1 MDLMLQMHNSGCRQ
15 CCHAASAW
23 LWSRNCHDLL

>member
-1 MDLMLQMHNSGCRQ
+1 MDLMLQMHNTGGLQ

-23 LWSRNCHDLL
+23 LRSRKCHDLL